1 MKIKRWKEILT
12 GIAIVGAITPAISI
26 SVNKNNKSQLTNNL
40 SVLNN
45 ASSKTIVD
53 YSLVEKMMSEVSLKS
68 LNNQN
73 NVELTP
79 KQEQKVQELQQ
90 HYLNLFQSNNYSLE
104 EIQSYM
110 CENFPQ
116 YKEEYEKQMKN
127 LSLNYISNKN
137 NSFATIQNKNFLQIS
152 PDIEEWI
159 KRKQKEFKDK
169 IPNLEHNRDV
179 LIGWCATASTLAA
192 GFYAAAFWTFWATIP
207 WAVASTTAATQ
218 LGILQD
224 FLYKQICIIKE
235 YVEVNFLYALDYIE
249 KLEEK
254 KNETLKN
261 LNIFQI
267 VCDALIALIWIGG
280 PLATGIKYTCDII
293 IKKVLKTLIE
303 VFVQHFCDIIN
314 IFLK

>member
-53 YSLVEKMMSEVSLKS
+53 YSLFEKMTSEVSLKS

-116 YKEEYEKQMKN
+116 YKE
-127 LSLNYISNKN
+127 
-137 NSFATIQNKNFLQIS
+137 
-152 PDIEEWI
+152 
-159 KRKQKEFKDK
+159 
-169 IPNLEHNRDV
+169 
-179 LIGWCATASTLAA
+179 
-192 GFYAAAFWTFWATIP
+192 
-207 WAVASTTAATQ
+207 
-218 LGILQD
+218 
-224 FLYKQICIIKE
+224 
-235 YVEVNFLYALDYIE
+235 
-249 KLEEK
+249 
-254 KNETLKN
+254 
-261 LNIFQI
+261 
-267 VCDALIALIWIGG
+267 
-280 PLATGIKYTCDII
+280 
-293 IKKVLKTLIE
+293 
-303 VFVQHFCDIIN
+303 
-314 IFLK
+314 

>member
-192 GFYAAAFWTFWATIP
+192 GFYAAAFWTFGATIP
-207 WAVASTTAATQ
+207 WAVACTTAATQ

>member
-12 GIAIVGAITPAISI
+12 GIAIVGAITPVISI

-116 YKEEYEKQMKN
+116 YKEEYEKQTTTAYKAY
-127 LSLNYISNKN
+127 SNYS
-137 NSFATIQNKNFLQIS
+137 
-152 PDIEEWI
+152 
-159 KRKQKEFKDK
+159 
-169 IPNLEHNRDV
+169 
-179 LIGWCATASTLAA
+179 LIGTNNNESTSTTELQEQVKSLKIQRGILIGACAAASAAAAVFYGLAFWTVCATLPAAAAATTLAA
-192 GFYAAAFWTFWATIP
+192 T
-207 WAVASTTAATQ
+207 
-218 LGILQD
+218 LGILQHKIYKLITKIESITVAGSVVSISVKGEIISIISSVLGYLGIVGSVTGALTLAD
-224 FLYKQICIIKE
+224 FSKSTTVIIAT
-235 YVEVNFLYALDYIE
+235 VSATCCAL
-249 KLEEK
+249 
-254 KNETLKN
+254 T
-261 LNIFQI
+261 
-267 VCDALIALIWIGG
+267 A
-280 PLATGIKYTCDII
+280 
-293 IKKVLKTLIE
+293 VLLTIQKIL
-303 VFVQHFCDIIN
+303 QD
-314 IFLK
+314 

>member
-207 WAVASTTAATQ
+207 WAVACTTAATQ

-303 VFVQHFCDIIN
+303 VFVQHFYDIIN

>member
-53 YSLVEKMMSEVSLKS
+53 YSLVEKMMSEVLLKS

-192 GFYAAAFWTFWATIP
+192 GFYAAAFWTFGATIP
-207 WAVASTTAATQ
+207 WAVACTTAATQ

-235 YVEVNFLYALDYIE
+235 HVEVNFLYALDYIE